1 MTTSS
6 PSPLDRVEMALAA
19 IAESQAASAARLNRI
34 EQSTENS
41 TARLDRI
48 EQLTE
53 SNARAIAAH
62 GEELRT
68 SLAAHREELRTSL
81 TAHQEELR
89 TSIADVVSMRGCRNC
104 GGARSAIWR
113 SESSCRSWN
122 GLRRERSAERLPK
135 RRASKLS
142 ASTAGIRVLKPAIAV
157 AMC

>member
-1 MTTSS
+1 
-6 PSPLDRVEMALAA
+6 MALAA

-89 TSIADVVSMRGCRNC
+89 TSIADVVSMVGTVAVQRQTEQ
-104 GGARSAIWR
+104 AAIDR
-113 SESSCRSWN
+113 ENDTRIEVLLGES
-122 GLRRERSAERLPK
+122 RENIKQHEAFRE
-135 RRASKLS
+135 
-142 ASTAGIRVLKPAIAV
+142 GFDRVLLEIQKIWQRLNSNSSNA
-157 AMC
+157 